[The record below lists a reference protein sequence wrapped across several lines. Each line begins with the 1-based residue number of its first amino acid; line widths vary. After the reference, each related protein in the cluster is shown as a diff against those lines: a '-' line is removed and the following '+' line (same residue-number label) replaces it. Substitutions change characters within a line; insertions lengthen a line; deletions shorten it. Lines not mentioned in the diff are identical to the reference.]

1 MEETP
6 LSLHEPLP
14 IEGVLPDLKQALA
27 SGRNAVLVAE
37 PGAGKTT
44 RVPLALLDEP
54 WLEGR
59 RIVMLEPRRL
69 AARSAARFM
78 AAQLGESAGETVG
91 YRVRMDTKV
100 SPKTRVEVV
109 TEGVLTRMLQDDPG
123 LEEYGLVIFDE
134 FHERSLQADLGLALC
149 LQTQELLREDL
160 RLLVMSATMDAEP
173 VARLLGDAPV
183 IRSEGRSFPVETF
196 YRPTKRNGVPIGEA
210 LVPVAEEALAAQ
222 PGDVL
227 VFLPG
232 MAEIRE
238 AERRLKAR
246 FASAAGR
253 ENIRICAL
261 HGSLP
266 AEEQDRALAPSRPG
280 ERKIVLATSV
290 AETSLTVEGVT
301 AVIDSGLARI
311 SRFSPRTGMSRLET
325 VRVSAA
331 SADQRRGRAG
341 RLAPG
346 KCYRMWSEE
355 EQRQLKPAL
364 PPEIREADLAP
375 LVLELA
381 VWGAADPGELRW
393 LDPPPA
399 PAVQQARELLLTL
412 GALRP
417 DGTVTDH
424 GRQMAALGINPRL
437 AHMIV
442 KASPLGLGG
451 LACEIAA
458 LLSERDSLGQP
469 SGGQTRAE
477 ADFRLRLEA
486 LHRKSPH
493 AAEEGVRRRLL
504 EEADRLK
511 RLVSGREKPP
521 ETPPGA
527 SPKASPRAPQ
537 EPDVSDACGLL
548 LALAYP
554 DRIGRRRDRG
564 KYLLANGRG
573 AMLDPDQPLASSEW
587 IAAADVEDAGADG
600 KIRLA
605 APLAVRKWLEFFP
618 DEVKEEALVAWDSG
632 VRAVRARIRRR
643 IGAILLEESP
653 MPDPPADRIIAALLD
668 GIRKE
673 GLDILPWT
681 KAARQFQ
688 QRAVFMRRHNPDWP
702 NLTDASLLSALE
714 QWLAPYLDGMKSAAD
729 LQRLHLKEILE
740 SMIPWNERQKLEEWA
755 PSHWTVPSGSRIAID
770 YSDPDAPV
778 LAVRLQELFGL
789 ADTPKIAGGRVP
801 LTLHLLSPAMRPVQV
816 TRDLASFWR
825 QGYFEVRKDLKG
837 RYPKHHWPDNPL
849 EAPATR
855 GTRRPGQTR

>member
-1 MEETP
+1 MEESR
-6 LSLHEPLP
+6 LSLHERLP
-14 IEGVLPDLKQALA
+14 IEGVLSDLKKALA
-27 SGRNAVLVAE
+27 SSQNAVLVAE

-54 WLEGR
+54 WLAGHK
-59 RIVMLEPRRL
+59 IVMLEPRRL

-91 YRVRMDTKV
+91 YRVRMDSKV

-109 TEGVLTRMLQDDPG
+109 TEGVLTRMLQDDPS

-160 RLLVMSATMDAEP
+160 RLMVMSATMEAEP
-173 VARLLGDAPV
+173 VARLLGEAPV
-183 IRSEGRSFPVETF
+183 IRSEGRMFPVETL
-196 YRPTKRNGVPIGEA
+196 YRPIRRNGVSIGEA
-210 LVPVAEEALAAQ
+210 LVPVVEEALAAQ

-232 MAEIRE
+232 MAEIRD
-238 AERRLKAR
+238 AERRLRAR
-246 FASAAGR
+246 LASAAGR
-253 ENIRICAL
+253 DNIRIYAL
-261 HGSLP
+261 HGSLS
-266 AEEQDRALAPSRPG
+266 ADEQDRALAPSPSG

-355 EQRQLKPAL
+355 EQRQLTPAL

-381 VWGAADPGELRW
+381 VWGAADPGELKW

-399 PAVQQARELLLTL
+399 PAVQQARELLLAL

-417 DGTVTDH
+417 NGTATDH
-424 GRQMAALGINPRL
+424 GRHMASLGLHPRL

-442 KASPLGLGG
+442 RAAPLGLGS
-451 LACEIAA
+451 LACDIAV
-458 LLSERDSLGQP
+458 LLSERDSLGQS
-469 SGGQTRAE
+469 SGGHTRAD

-486 LHRKSPH
+486 LHRQSPH
-493 AAEEGVRRRLL
+493 PAEEGLRRRLL
-504 EEADRLK
+504 EEAGRLK
-511 RLVSGREKPP
+511 RLVSCAHAGEV
-521 ETPPGA
+521 PPGA
-527 SPKASPRAPQ
+527 P
-537 EPDVSDACGLL
+537 EVSGACGLL

-564 KYLLANGRG
+564 RYLLANGRG
-573 AMLDPDQPLASSEW
+573 AMLDPDHALAAAEW
-587 IAAADVEDAGADG
+587 IVAADVEDAGADG

-605 APLAVRKWLEFFP
+605 SPLPVRKWLAHFP
-618 DEVKEEALVAWDSG
+618 DAVTEEADVIWDSG
-632 VRAVRARIRRR
+632 AKAVRARVRRR
-643 IGAILLEESP
+643 IGAIMLEESQID
-653 MPDPPADRIIAALLD
+653 DPPADRITAALFD
-668 GIRKE
+668 GIREE
-673 GLDILPWT
+673 GLDLLPWT
-681 KAARQFQ
+681 KSARQFQ
-688 QRAVFMRRHNPDWP
+688 ERAVFMRHHNPDWP
-702 NLTDASLLSALE
+702 DLSDEGLLATLE

-729 LQRLHLKEILE
+729 LQRLNLKDILE
-740 SMIPWNERQKLEEWA
+740 SIIPWNDRQTLEEWA

-770 YSDPDAPV
+770 YSNPDAPV
-778 LAVRLQELFGL
+778 LAVRLRELFGL
-789 ADTPKIAGGRVP
+789 ADTPRIACGRVP

-816 TRDLASFWR
+816 TRDLASFWSR
-825 QGYFEVRKDLKG
+825 GYFEVRKDLRG

-849 EAPATR
+849 DAPATR
-855 GTRRPGQTR
+855 GIKRPGQPR